1 MSRFSIFNGRRTR
14 GHIAPVPSRISLHCG
29 LTAVGYGM
37 GMGMYGMGGMGG
49 MGGYGYPYGMT
60 GMNPYAY
67 TGTVSSRPFVPVP

>member
-1 MSRFSIFNGRRTR
+1 
-14 GHIAPVPSRISLHCG
+14 
-29 LTAVGYGM
+29 M